1 MARYERKL
9 GIVADCIRK
18 NNPVDTLAI
27 IKDAGFESF
36 FTRKTDEKTAAALKN
51 TAKKLGL
58 DFAFI
63 HAPFHG
69 VNALWLSG
77 DEYRPLYDGVK
88 EAIVSAA
95 RSDVKT
101 VILHVSSGW
110 TPPPVNDLGISRFDS
125 LVEFAGERGVNVAF
139 ENLRKLGNLACLME
153 RYENT
158 ANVGFCFDCG
168 HEHCYTQTV
177 PFLDL
182 YGNRVL
188 CTHLHDNFGL
198 PAPLGDGDLHLLP
211 FDGNVDFKKVVDKL
225 DEYGYTGSLML
236 EVFDHRAYEGMP
248 AERFIRL
255 AFERAEKIAKL

>member
-1 MARYERKL
+1 MTLFKRKL
-9 GIVADCIRK
+9 GVVADCIRE
-18 NNPVDTLAI
+18 NNPVDTLTL

-36 FTRKTDEKTAAALKN
+36 FTRETDGKTVAALKN
-51 TAKKLGL
+51 KAEQLGL
-58 DFAFI
+58 DFEFI

-69 VNALWLSG
+69 VNALWLTG
-77 DEYRPLYDGVK
+77 EGYRPLYDGVK

-95 RSDVKT
+95 QNGVQT

-158 ANVGFCFDCG
+158 ENVGFCFDCG

-211 FDGNVDFKKVVDKL
+211 FDGDVDFQKVVQKL

-236 EVFDHRAYEGMP
+236 EVFDHRQYEGMP
-248 AERFIRL
+248 AEQFVRL
-255 AFERAEKIAKL
+255 AFQRAEKIAKL